1 VNADGSLVG
10 PSAGAAY
17 IENRSNFA
25 THVSSVDV
33 DAETGFNIVA
43 DASASQAA
51 NSVDMQFGPATDML
65 DASAY
70 LEKKAVYDATK
81 WNMSASDGTN
91 GSKVLLKTEGDVS
104 HVTKDITS
112 QTKFGTIKWY
122 VTPGEA
128 VSTVHVDGNLRGH
141 DSAPGQFV
149 FDNET
154 SYDLDVSTPPSGL
167 VNHGYDD
174 AAYDPSLIMSC
185 YTRDGGYYSAKFSND
200 QTFTWEKV
208 RDVLLVP
215 NGLSWHDLEGGY
227 ISIAPSQVEV
237 IIPPIDV
244 IFI

>member
-1 VNADGSLVG
+1 MILRDTAEHGGTAEPAKNPDGTDNPLYNPDSDGNGLGDNLAFTVPSSINYVVNADGSLIA
-10 PSAGAAY
+10 PSEGAAY

-43 DASASQAA
+43 NASASQAA

-70 LEKKAVYDATK
+70 LEKKAVHDATK

-122 VTPGEA
+122 LTPG
-128 VSTVHVDGNLRGH
+128 
-141 DSAPGQFV
+141 
-149 FDNET
+149 
-154 SYDLDVSTPPSGL
+154 
-167 VNHGYDD
+167 
-174 AAYDPSLIMSC
+174 AAS
-185 YTRDGGYYSAKFSND
+185 
-200 QTFTWEKV
+200 
-208 RDVLLVP
+208 
-215 NGLSWHDLEGGY
+215 
-227 ISIAPSQVEV
+227 
-237 IIPPIDV
+237 
-244 IFI
+244 